1 VELRLGPQGYRRV
14 GWSRIAAAAMVAAG
28 TEQSAELP
36 GDIRPGFLTPF
47 DS

>member
-1 VELRLGPQGYRRV
+1 M
-14 GWSRIAAAAMVAAG
+14 GWERIGTAAMVAAG

-36 GDIRPGFLTPF
+36 GDIRPGFLTPS